1 MSTVPRIRITAV
13 NDAAIR
19 AHGRYVL
26 YWMNATRRTYWNFA
40 LDRAIEWCREL
51 QKPLVILEPL
61 RCDYPWASERF
72 HAFILDGMAANAARL
87 VNTTVRYYPYVETAA
102 GAGRDLLTTIAKPAC
117 VVITDDFPAFFH
129 PRMLQAAGPRLPMKL
144 EKVDSNGLL
153 PLRVAERVY
162 PTAYSFR
169 RFLQGELP
177 RHWMQIPQRDALR
190 RLPKI
195 ARARLPQEVTARWP
209 SASKSLLGGKRAT
222 LAALPIDHDV
232 GATTT
237 RGGSKVAR
245 QTLRRFLN
253 QRFEHYADSR
263 KSFEA
268 NTSELAAYLHFGHIS
283 PHEVFTAVVQ
293 EEAWMPDHVAD
304 NTSGKRSGWWNMRPC
319 AEAFLDQLITWR
331 ELGYNMAH
339 LQPDYD
345 KFNSLP
351 DWALKTLH
359 KHAGD
364 QRPYVFSLQQL
375 ESAATHD
382 PLWNAAQMQLVRD
395 GRIHNYLRMLWG
407 KNVLAWSP
415 TPEKALE
422 VLVHLNNKYALDGRD
437 PNSYSGIFWC
447 FGRYDRPWGP
457 ERNIFGTVRYMTSQN
472 TARKLRV
479 GDYVQR
485 YAPLS
490 R

>member
-1 MSTVPRIRITAV
+1 MSPVPEIRIAAV

-19 AHGRYVL
+19 PHGSYVL

-51 QKPLVILEPL
+51 HKPLVILEPL

-72 HAFILDGMAANAARL
+72 HAFVLDGMAANAARL
-87 VNTTVRYYPYVETAA
+87 VNTAVRYYPYVETAA
-102 GAGRDLLTTIAKPAC
+102 GAGRGLLTAMAKPAC

-129 PRMLQAAGPRLPMKL
+129 PRMLQAAGRRLPVKL

-153 PLRVAERVY
+153 PLRAAERVY

-169 RFLQGELP
+169 RFLQAELP
-177 RHWMQIPQRDALR
+177 RHWMQNPQRDALR
-190 RLPKI
+190 RLPNVT
-195 ARARLPQEVTARWP
+195 RARLPQEVTTRWP
-209 SASKSLLGGKRAT
+209 SASKSLLGGKSAP

-232 GATTT
+232 GATNT
-237 RGGSKVAR
+237 RGGSRVAR
-245 QTLRRFLN
+245 QTLRQFLS

-283 PHEVFTAVVQ
+283 PHEVFAAIVQ
-293 EEAWMPDHVAD
+293 QEGWMPDRVAD
-304 NTSGKRSGWWNMRPC
+304 NNSGKRSGWWNMRPC

-339 LQPDYD
+339 LQSDYD
-345 KFNSLP
+345 DFSSLP
-351 DWALKTLH
+351 DWALRTLH
-359 KHAGD
+359 KHAD
-364 QRPYVFSLQQL
+364 DPRPHVYSLQQL

-382 PLWNAAQMQLVRD
+382 PLWNAAQMQLVQD

-447 FGRYDRPWGP
+447 FGRYDRAWGP
-457 ERNIFGTVRYMTSQN
+457 ERHIFGTVRYMTSQN